1 MRQPFIFWWLSAHL
15 PLSFS
20 SLSHSLTLPPPPRTR
35 WLWIGATEKQQRE
48 AAEVLLKEHE
58 IKAMRQQQQITK
70 LKVCGGSHHM
80 RV

>member
-1 MRQPFIFWWLSAHL
+1 MPAAFASVTH
-15 PLSFS
+15 PLAYT
-20 SLSHSLTLPPPPRTR
+20 SLQ
-35 WLWIGATEKQQRE
+35 WLWIGVTEKQQRE